1 MQSASSSPPRARI
14 GCSLLAALGVIAL
27 GLLAGLYPWA
37 TADPLP
43 HDPTLIPGTPILD
56 AVHYVVVPAESSLT
70 LTIDAMIGRVS
81 GSAEMNEGAV
91 ELVREND
98 GWRVIASLTMDVS
111 TLNVGNDM
119 VNGLIRRT
127 LGAEAYP
134 SGVFLARSE
143 TTIPDLEH
151 TIYTVNLTGELEL
164 SGVVRPYTFET
175 VLTFDGDRLV
185 LDCAAMVDA
194 KDFGVR
200 VPRIVGSGVMDSTL
214 HVVTARERE
223 GAAPDG

>member
-1 MQSASSSPPRARI
+1 M

-43 HDPTLIPGTPILD
+43 HDPTLIPGTPIPD
-56 AVHYVVVPAESSLT
+56 AVRYVVVPAESDLT

-81 GSAEMNEGAV
+81 GSAEMKEGAV

-143 TTIPDLEH
+143 TTIPDIEH
-151 TIYTVNLTGELEL
+151 TTYTVNLTGELEL

-175 VLTFDGDRLV
+175 VLTFESDRLV
-185 LDCAAMVDA
+185 LDSAAMVDA

-200 VPRIVGSGVMDSTL
+200 VPRIVGSGVMDSTM